1 VIVGVVIGTLAI
13 VAATIFLGWALDRKV
28 RVTPEELRDAD
39 KPKPRIIPGETAAT
53 AIRANA
59 DQLARLRTQRCTDC
73 RTELRA
79 EDDHAEL
86 GGKPLVLLRFSCAR
100 CGTRR
105 TVYVTAI

>member
-1 VIVGVVIGTLAI
+1 MIVGVVIGTIAI

-39 KPKPRIIPGETAAT
+39 TPKPRIVPGETAAT

-59 DQLARLRTQRCTDC
+59 DQLARLRSQRCTEC
-73 RTELRA
+73 RAEVRA

-86 GGKPLVLLRFSCAR
+86 AGKPLVLLRFSCAR

-105 TVYVTAI
+105 TIYVAAV